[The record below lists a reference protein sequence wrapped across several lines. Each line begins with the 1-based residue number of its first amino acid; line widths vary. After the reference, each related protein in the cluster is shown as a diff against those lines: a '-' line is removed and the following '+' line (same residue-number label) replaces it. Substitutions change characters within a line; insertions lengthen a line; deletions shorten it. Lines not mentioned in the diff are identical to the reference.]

1 MANTYCTNCGKV
13 ISETAR
19 FCRFCGTPVRSR
31 SIRSRAEPGRSAPQP
46 QQVTPKMPTAAPP
59 VAVEK
64 IPDKIV
70 ENLYARRRNDQI
82 KKELKKMLEE
92 VSELSK
98 KVEIGLIDAE
108 DSNQQVNQLQ
118 SRISALQTE
127 KTELKLQP
135 FELEALTES
144 EKKWQERLE
153 KLEEKNRAQALS
165 TEVYASLRDEY
176 AMELSSIQQK
186 TATETRKAKRWLVD
200 LQKEVRVLDTQIE
213 QAKVRGEI
221 EEAGESGTKSQIEKL
236 KTERKKKAVAAEV
249 LTEILS
255 NR

>member
-1 MANTYCTNCGKV
+1 MSNTYCVNCGKQ
-13 ISETAR
+13 ISSTAR

-31 SIRSRAEPGRSAPQP
+31 ASRSRAEAERSAPQP
-46 QQVTPKMPTAAPP
+46 QQVTPRMPAPAAP
-59 VAVEK
+59 VAAEK
-64 IPDKIV
+64 IPDEIV

-82 KKELKKMLEE
+82 KKELEKMLEE
-92 VSELSK
+92 ISELSK
-98 KVEIGLIDAE
+98 KVEIGLIDEE

-118 SRISALQTE
+118 SRISALQKE
-127 KTELKLQP
+127 KGELKLQP
-135 FELEALTES
+135 FELEALTEK

-165 TEVYASLRDEY
+165 KEVYASLRDEY
-176 AMELSSIQQK
+176 ATELSSVQQK
-186 TATETRKAKRWLVD
+186 AATETRKAKRWLVD
-200 LQKEVRVLDTQIE
+200 LQKDARGLDTKIE

-221 EEAGESGTKSQIEKL
+221 EGAGESGMKSQIEKM